1 MSRTP
6 ASRSHTSRSHTSPT
20 SRSRA
25 TRSAEEIE
33 LEKLQLKEM
42 FDPMFDN
49 FKQVCRT
56 REQLDYADKI
66 YTDFEKIALSQI
78 SLDKKEKFVNRLIIA
93 LLKKR
98 ISFKKIGSFTINGGK
113 SRRQKKSGNQK
124 TRRRS

>member
-1 MSRTP
+1 MSRT
-6 ASRSHTSRSHTSPT
+6 SRSHTSRSPTSRSHT

-25 TRSAEEIE
+25 SRSVEEIE

-42 FDPMFDN
+42 FDPMFDK

-56 REQLDYADKI
+56 REQLYYADKI
-66 YTDFEKIALSQI
+66 YTDFEKIALSDI
-78 SLDKKEKFVNRLIIA
+78 SLDKKKKFVNRLIIA

-98 ISFKKIGSFTINGGK
+98 ISFKKIGSFTIDGGK